1 MFKLGKASMNSTSS
15 ETFQKISDFDSPIK
29 QIFSGLTCFFA
40 VSDTG
45 TCYGWGDNTNNQI
58 TGIAA

>member
-1 MFKLGKASMNSTSS
+1 MNSTSS